1 MKPLLF
7 LLLLS
12 IIPLSGFS
20 QQWGTCTISQFTNE
34 ANDVEIN
41 NNQES
46 YTAGYIT
53 GETAFNPSTL
63 IPFAQGNGDI
73 YVAKYSSA
81 GSLIWEKT
89 FGGSYSDRAIDLA
102 IGADQNILVT
112 GQFFGT
118 VSFGSIT
125 LTSSANS
132 KDIFIVKL
140 DPAGNVLWARKEG
153 GNLAENAYGITVDHQ
168 NNVILTGQFQGSATI
183 GTTNFTSAI
192 DPNTNQ
198 PSFDFFIS
206 KYDSNGNPLWSL
218 NGSAEYEDRGLAVAV
233 DNQNNIFFTGQ
244 FSKTLTF
251 ASNTYANLG
260 YNIGFLCKLNPA
272 GQLQF
277 FNQMKAGMTNPYDLE
292 LNSDDEV
299 VVTGDF
305 LGNMNYY
312 DATGTH
318 AIQNSFDKH
327 IFILKTANNGN
338 YQWNYTLGS
347 ENDISARSVSM
358 DPHKDIFVTGY
369 FKCDLSQIQDTAE
382 ATFNSVGF
390 KDAYLLKINNSGQ
403 HEYIKHFGGKMD
415 DEGHGVAIRQ
425 NDKPHICG
433 SFTKDLNFAHN
444 SNSPINN
451 FFADHSLIAHPYET
465 THSYLQGDSTRNSF
479 LVDYVNQDYQTLN
492 YYHNGT
498 ATTDSLIGYIT
509 NYIIPVPDPDTIHFC
524 HYETLFYNT
533 LTWEH
538 YGPSYSFLWN
548 TGSSDQEIGILNT
561 GDYSVNVQRDDACAF
576 DMDSIYAISEPIPL
590 FPNLTDNYGINLNQP
605 VPYNNY
611 HFCFP
616 DSVTINYSNLQAG
629 TTLTTYEPNSNA
641 LSGVGPFTINQSG
654 SYGVAVTNQYCQDET
669 GFTIL
674 MDESILFDTL
684 QLDIIMDTPVPTGD
698 SITICLGDEVHFQGI
713 DLITNP
719 QSDWNIELPH
729 PIYSPIWTIS
739 GDNYSNYYKLKTMF
753 TPQTSGWYNVELDV
767 IIGYE
772 NLCGVDTVHY
782 YKSKPFYIHVNPVP
796 DWSGTIS
803 GSNLLCENGS
813 VFIEISNPNPA
824 FSWDGP
830 GIAWYNGND
839 SIEVNA
845 PGYYTYGGTL
855 MDSLTGC
862 HADFFVTHLV
872 HLKVAPP
879 ILSIPADGIICP
891 YDSVLM
897 SIPSTYVS
905 YQWIG
910 PEGDSLS
917 NTNQCY
923 GEDLGFYYCHVLD
936 NEGCNLTTPPYELRE
951 YTTPSITIMPD
962 EFLCLGE
969 TVTIQ
974 LAYTGTP
981 IFNWS
986 PVSST
991 QDHITVNSPGVYSV
1005 QITQCGFT
1013 ITDSIEIIDGS
1024 FTASISVSDST
1035 LCYQDTV
1042 FITGTPVNL
1051 NYEWND
1057 GQVTN
1062 GYYPVSDPGT
1072 YSAQVTNE
1080 FGCTVQTN
1088 AVSIGM
1094 VPESIPPVI
1103 QSQTVCAGSNVVLS
1117 SGSPYTIGWYSS
1129 ADTTLISTGN
1139 QFPLNNLLNDTSFIV
1154 AFQSSECPPAF
1165 GSVSVELV
1173 DSLGAYDILGDSTL
1187 CQNQDGLFSVNTT
1200 TETISWHH
1208 GASNLG
1214 SSNPISIPFSS
1225 LNSNHQL
1232 SVQIS
1237 NQCYSTTVFDSVSIL
1252 PITHIELTND
1262 SITLCY
1268 YDTELAELITPN
1280 IDSITWNSNQGTVS
1294 SDELLLNGANN
1305 YGLISVS
1312 GQDQF
1317 GCSTDIAQLVVI
1329 TSNFN
1334 TSVDL
1339 NFSNYCLGDSGA
1351 IIVNTN
1357 ADSILWTTPIGISYS
1372 DTIPFVVDP
1381 IHAGTYSIEY
1391 WDAIGCHYED
1401 SVIIPMYQYPNLSIL
1416 PDSIFCLND
1425 VYTFYFPNDTNT
1437 YSWATYGNNTS
1448 IPILFDQNLILT
1460 ATSPQGCLSSDTL
1473 VVHTVNCDDVLPNI
1487 ITPNGDGLNDYFF
1500 IDDAT
1505 SQNQNSLI
1513 IYNRY
1518 GNTIYSASPYKN
1530 DFNGEESVNGVYF
1543 YLYYPSG
1550 LSEPSNYKQGFLHI
1564 IGK

>member
-1 MKPLLF
+1 MKPLLI

-12 IIPLSGFS
+12 TIPSLGFA
-20 QQWGTCTISQFTNE
+20 QQWGNCTISQFTNE

-53 GETAFNPSTL
+53 GETAFDLSTL
-63 IPFAQGNGDI
+63 VPFAQGNGDI
-73 YVAKYSSA
+73 YIAKYNPT

-102 IGADQNILVT
+102 IGADQNIVIT

-168 NNVILTGQFQGSATI
+168 NNVILTGQFQGTAAI
-183 GTTNFTSAI
+183 GNNNFTSAI

-198 PSFDFFIS
+198 PSFDFFVS
-206 KYDSNGNPLWSL
+206 KYSSNGNPLWSL

-244 FSKTLTF
+244 FSKDLTF

-277 FNQMKAGMTNPYDLE
+277 FNQLKAGMTNAYDLE
-292 LNSDDEV
+292 LNSDNEV
-299 VVTGDF
+299 IVTGDF

-312 DATGTH
+312 DATGIH
-318 AIQNSFDKH
+318 VIQNGFDKH

-369 FKCDLSQIQDTAE
+369 FKCDLSQIQDTAG

-390 KDAYLLKINNSGQ
+390 KDGYLLKVNNSGQ

-415 DEGHGVAIRQ
+415 DEGHGVAITQ

-433 SFTKDLNFAHN
+433 SFTKDLNFAYN
-444 SNSPINN
+444 TALTSTNTSS
-451 FFADHSLIAHPYET
+451 HSLLSYSSET
-465 THSYLQGDSTRNSF
+465 THVYLEGDSTRNSF
-479 LVDYVNQDYQTLN
+479 LVNYVNQNYQTLN
-492 YYHNGT
+492 YYYVN
-498 ATTDSLIGYIT
+498 TTDSLVGYIVS
-509 NYIIPVPDPDTIHFC
+509 NSPHFLPPDTTHFC
-524 HYETLFYNT
+524 VSDFLTYVT

-548 TGSSDQEIGILNT
+548 TGSDYQTIGITNT
-561 GDYSVNVQRDDACAF
+561 GDYWVSVQRDDACSF
-576 DMDSIYAISEPIPL
+576 DIDSIYAISEPIPL
-590 FPNLTDNYGINLNQP
+590 QPNLTDNYGINLNQP

-616 DSVTINYSNLQAG
+616 DSLTINYSNLQAG
-629 TTLTTYEPNSNA
+629 TTLTTYEPDGTG
-641 LSGVGPFTINQSG
+641 LSGVGPFNIHEG
-654 SYGVAVTNQYCQDET
+654 GDYIVVVTNQYCDSVAS
-669 GFTIL
+669 FTIL
-674 MDESILFDTL
+674 YDEPIPFDTL
-684 QLDIIMDTPVPTGD
+684 QLDIIMNTPVPTGD
-698 SITICLGDEVHFQGI
+698 SITVCLGDEVCFEGI

-719 QSDWNIELPH
+719 QKDWNIDLPH
-729 PIYSPIWTIS
+729 PIHTANWTIS
-739 GDNYSNYYKLKTMF
+739 GVNYTNEFKLKTCF
-753 TPQTSGWYNVELDV
+753 DPQVSGWYNVELDL

-772 NLCGVDTVHY
+772 NLCGLDTVHY

-796 DWSGTIS
+796 TWSGTIS

-813 VFIEISNPNPA
+813 VFIHISNPNPA

-830 GIAWYNGND
+830 GIIWNNGID

-845 PGYYTYGGTL
+845 PGYYTYSGIL

-862 HADFFVTHLV
+862 YADFSLTHV
-872 HLKVAPP
+872 VDPKIAPA
-879 ILSIPADGIICP
+879 ILSIPTDGIICP

-897 SIPSTYVS
+897 YLPTTYVS

-917 NTNQCY
+917 TTNQCY
-923 GEDLGFYYCHVLD
+923 GDDLGFYYCHVLD
-936 NEGCNLTTPPYELRE
+936 NDGCYLTSPPYELRE
-951 YTTPSITIMPD
+951 YTTPSITITPD
-962 EFLCLGE
+962 EYLCPGE
-969 TVTIQ
+969 TITLQ
-974 LAYTGTP
+974 LTYTGTP
-981 IFNWS
+981 IFNWN
-986 PVSST
+986 PVNST
-991 QDHITVNSPGVYSV
+991 QDHITVSAPGVYYV

-1013 ITDSIEIIDGS
+1013 ITDSVEIIDGS
-1024 FTASISVSDST
+1024 FTASISVPDST

-1042 FITGTPVNL
+1042 AIIGNPSNL

-1062 GYYPVSDPGT
+1062 GYHPVSDPGT
-1072 YSAQVTNE
+1072 YFAHVTNE
-1080 FGCTVQTN
+1080 FGCIVQTN
-1088 AVSIGM
+1088 SVSIGL
-1094 VPESIPPVI
+1094 VPESNPPSI
-1103 QSQTVCAGSNVVLS
+1103 QSQTICPGSNIVLLS
-1117 SGSPYTIGWYSS
+1117 NSPYTLNWYSS
-1129 ADTTLISTGN
+1129 ADTTLITTGN
-1139 QFPLNNLLNDTSFIV
+1139 QFSLNNLLNDTTFII
-1154 AFQSSECPPAF
+1154 AFQSNECPPAF

-1173 DSLGAYDILGDSTL
+1173 DSLGTYTILGDSTL
-1187 CQNQDGLFSVNTT
+1187 CQDQDGLFSVNTT

-1208 GASNLG
+1208 GNSNLG

-1225 LNSNHQL
+1225 LNSDNQL

-1237 NQCYSTTVFDSVSIL
+1237 NQCYSTTVFDSVTIL
-1252 PITHIELTND
+1252 PITHIELEND

-1268 YDTELAELITPN
+1268 YDTELVGLITPD
-1280 IDSITWNSNQGTVS
+1280 IDSITWNSNLGTVS
-1294 SDELLLNGANN
+1294 NDVLLLNGANN

-1312 GQDQF
+1312 GQDQS
-1317 GCSTDIAQLVVI
+1317 GCSTDFAQLVVI

-1334 TSVDL
+1334 TTIDL
-1339 NFSNYCLGDSGA
+1339 NFTNYCLGDSGA
-1351 IIVNTN
+1351 IIVSTN
-1357 ADSILWTTPIGISYS
+1357 ADSILWNTPVGMSYS
-1372 DTIPFVVDP
+1372 DTLSFIVDAV
-1381 IHAGTYSIEY
+1381 HAGTYSIEY
-1391 WDAIGCHYED
+1391 WDALGCHYED
-1401 SVIIPMYQYPNLSIL
+1401 SLIIPVYNYPNLSIL

-1425 VYTFYFPNDTNT
+1425 IYTFYFPNDTNT
-1437 YSWATYGNNTS
+1437 YEWTAYGNNTT
-1448 IPILFDQNLILT
+1448 IPILSDQNLILT
-1460 ATSPQGCLSSDTL
+1460 AMSPHGCLSSDTL
-1473 VVHTVNCDDVLPNI
+1473 VVHTVNCDDLLPNI
-1487 ITPNGDGLNDYFF
+1487 ITPNGDGINDYFI
-1500 IDDAT
+1500 IDDAY
-1505 SQNQNSLI
+1505 SQLKNQLI
-1513 IYNRY
+1513 VFNRW
-1518 GNTIYSASPYKN
+1518 GNKVFEASPYRN
-1530 DFNGEESVNGVYF
+1530 DWNGERVSDGVYF
-1543 YLYYPSG
+1543 YLYYPNG
-1550 LSEPSNYKQGFLHI
+1550 MKETTNFREGFLHI
-1564 IGK
+1564 LGK